1 VFYSCPKDFIV
12 GIIISG
18 SFTGSFEINRFVSV
32 FIFHSTGPEHN
43 VVVMAFPS
51 VRVDFCFLQAK
62 NIKLA
67 KGGPANA
74 GKLGG

>member
-1 VFYSCPKDFIV
+1 
-12 GIIISG
+12 
-18 SFTGSFEINRFVSV
+18 
-32 FIFHSTGPEHN
+32 
-43 VVVMAFPS
+43 MAFPS